1 MGEEKA
7 FITVT
12 VFLKYHAFLL
22 NLKTS
27 FLYPNSWELFSAEHF

>member
-12 VFLKYHAFLL
+12 TSFFKVSCLPTKSEDFLL
-22 NLKTS
+22 VPK
-27 FLYPNSWELFSAEHF
+27 FMGAV